1 MTSIGFTE
9 FTDVLTFVDAY
20 NLLPAQY
27 DEPAGEVRAV
37 ATEPEVC
44 VSQGHP

>member
-1 MTSIGFTE
+1 MSLIGFTE

-20 NLLPAQY
+20 YLLPAQY

-37 ATEPEVC
+37 ATEPEVY
-44 VSQGHP
+44 VSQVHP